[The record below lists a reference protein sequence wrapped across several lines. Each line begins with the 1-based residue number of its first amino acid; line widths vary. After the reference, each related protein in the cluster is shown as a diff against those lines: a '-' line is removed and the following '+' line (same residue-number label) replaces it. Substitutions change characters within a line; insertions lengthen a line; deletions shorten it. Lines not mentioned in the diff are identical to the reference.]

1 MEKILSIIVPTYNME
16 RLLEKCLSSFIIKQ
30 MNLLEIIV
38 VNDGSKDRSSSI
50 AHNFEGLY
58 PNVFKVVDK
67 KNGNYGSCINIGL
80 SLATG
85 KYVKVC
91 DADDSFCSNELEK
104 YVDCLSKTNA
114 DMVISNYSVINDLG
128 KKMNCIDFS
137 FPSNRTDNIQGILT
151 SVEFKKI
158 QMHAIAYKRSI
169 FSKFMYKQTEGIPYT
184 DQEWIFMPM
193 MYVETYLYLKY
204 DVYQYLVGREGQTVD
219 PKVAIRNLPHNITVL
234 KSRLSFY
241 KNNKNSLHKELI
253 SYYEYKLC
261 EDALFIYRYILFKKA
276 LNLELLLELDDYI
289 HMIDK
294 QLYKTLGGASFIG
307 YHYVKNWRKNRNK
320 HLFFLISSLYR
331 FLYKILKSS
340 K

>member
-1 MEKILSIIVPTYNME
+1 
-16 RLLEKCLSSFIIKQ
+16 
-30 MNLLEIIV
+30 
-38 VNDGSKDRSSSI
+38 
-50 AHNFEGLY
+50 
-58 PNVFKVVDK
+58 
-67 KNGNYGSCINIGL
+67 
-80 SLATG
+80 
-85 KYVKVC
+85 
-91 DADDSFCSNELEK
+91 
-104 YVDCLSKTNA
+104 
-114 DMVISNYSVINDLG
+114 
-128 KKMNCIDFS
+128 
-137 FPSNRTDNIQGILT
+137 
-151 SVEFKKI
+151 
-158 QMHAIAYKRSI
+158 MHAIAYKRSI